1 MSSCEIFVRLYQQG
15 KHDTIK
21 DHWSHLGKDV
31 VAMGRVYMDACRM
44 MEDEGEVD
52 EKQVSL
58 VYDVIGMLLMEG
70 WPYRWSYV
78 RFWGVTK

>member
-1 MSSCEIFVRLYQQG
+1 MSSCDIFVRLYQQG

-31 VAMGRVYMDACRM
+31 VAVGRVYMDACRM
-44 MEDEGEVD
+44 MEEEGEVD

-58 VYDVIGMLLMEG
+58 VYDVIGMLF
-70 WPYRWSYV
+70 
-78 RFWGVTK
+78 RFD